1 MQRLSLWWSM
11 VSSIDRKEGYPMKQE
26 RGVRV
31 SCPACEIDYRL
42 RDAEL
47 LPIARCGRCYGA
59 VVAERA
65 LADPVFVPVTPK
77 TKAA

>member
-1 MQRLSLWWSM
+1 
-11 VSSIDRKEGYPMKQE
+11 MKQE

-59 VVAERA
+59 VIVERTV
-65 LADPVFVPVTPK
+65 ADPVFLAAAPK